1 MRHTQIQLSSILV
14 KAAVLLLSLSTLV
27 SVVQTSRSAFIL
39 PKRATDSQTLYGRR
53 FKELKKALPSHGVV
67 GYITDEIDEIPW
79 NYYQTQYALSPV
91 IVDKTPGQEL
101 VVGNFR
107 DSAAISEVTANS
119 DLILLKD
126 FGDGVVLFRK
136 EVK

>member
-1 MRHTQIQLSSILV
+1 MKHTQVQLYSTLV
-14 KAAVLLLSLSTLV
+14 KAAVLLLSLSALV
-27 SVVQTSRSAFIL
+27 SVVQTFRGARIL
-39 PKRATDSQTLYGRR
+39 TKRTTDSQTLYGRR
-53 FKELKKALPSHGVV
+53 FIELKKALPAHGVV

-91 IVDKTPGQEL
+91 IVDKTPGREL

-107 DSAAISEVTANS
+107 DSAVAREIVANS

-126 FGDGVVLFRK
+126 FGNGVVLFRK